1 MLIAQTLLAAS
12 SVSATQATL
21 AVESLA
27 VRLQS
32 KQYLFAYT
40 HTSGTFGGAV

>member
-1 MLIAQTLLAAS
+1 MLIAQTLLAATA
-12 SVSATQATL
+12 VSATQATL

-27 VRLQS
+27 VCLQS

-40 HTSGTFGGAV
+40 HSSETYW